1 MINIWNFKLYII
13 FIFSSTTSCNPHV
26 HQANQHTCNN
36 GNPNPAN
43 NRCNGS
49 ENMTFAE
56 NYFPPPIL
64 PPPQQP
70 TVYSHPEA
78 RRPPNVSP
86 SCPAQSVMVISIKK
100 VIL

>member
-1 MINIWNFKLYII
+1 M
-13 FIFSSTTSCNPHV
+13 
-26 HQANQHTCNN
+26 HQASQHTCNN
-36 GNPNPAN
+36 GSANSVN
-43 NRCNGS
+43 NRCNGA

-78 RRPPNVSP
+78 RRPPSVSP
-86 SCPAQSVMVISIKK
+86 PCPEIIQVIQCIQDFYYTYNFN
-100 VIL
+100 VTMNL

>member
-1 MINIWNFKLYII
+1 
-13 FIFSSTTSCNPHV
+13 
-26 HQANQHTCNN
+26 
-36 GNPNPAN
+36 
-43 NRCNGS
+43 
-49 ENMTFAE
+49 MTFAE